1 MLKKVL
7 VSGAS
12 GQLGLEIKDL
22 ASSFN
27 NLELHFF
34 DSTSWDITDKEKTKS
49 IFDEYKPDFFINCAA
64 YTAVDK
70 AESDIEKCYEINA
83 NALHHLAEICN
94 FYKVHI
100 IHVSTDFVFDGN
112 KNTPYEESDTTNP
125 ISVYGKSKLQG
136 EIILLNTSDSFNIIR
151 TSWVYSKYGSN
162 FVKTMLRLAQERK
175 ELNIVIDQIGS
186 PTYAKDLASFI
197 LENINHL
204 KDKNKEIYHY
214 SNQGVASWYDFAY
227 EIFKIKNIS
236 IKLTPINSDQFP
248 TPSSRPKYS
257 LMNKNKLNTDF
268 GMIVEH
274 WKESLLKCLQTLN

>member
-22 ASSFN
+22 SSSFN
-27 NLELHFF
+27 NLDLHFF
-34 DSTSWDITDKEKTKS
+34 DSKSWDITNKEKTKS
-49 IFDEYKPDFFINCAA
+49 IFDEYKPDYFINCAA

-70 AESDIEKCYEINA
+70 AESEIDKCFEINA
-83 NALHHLAEICN
+83 NALHHIVENCN
-94 FYKVHI
+94 LYNTHI
-100 IHVSTDFVFDGN
+100 IHISTDFVFDGN
-112 KNTPYEESDTTNP
+112 KNIPYEENDQTNP
-125 ISVYGKSKLQG
+125 ISVYGKSKLEG
-136 EIILLNTSDSFNIIR
+136 EKILSNTSNSFNIIR

-197 LENINHL
+197 LENIINL

-227 EIFKIKNIS
+227 EIFKIKNIA

-257 LMNKNKLNTDF
+257 LMNKNKLNSDF
-268 GMIVEH
+268 GTIVEH

>member
-1 MLKKVL
+1 LY
-7 VSGAS
+7 
-12 GQLGLEIKDL
+12 
-22 ASSFN
+22 N
-27 NLELHFF
+27 
-34 DSTSWDITDKEKTKS
+34 T
-49 IFDEYKPDFFINCAA
+49 
-64 YTAVDK
+64 
-70 AESDIEKCYEINA
+70 
-83 NALHHLAEICN
+83 
-94 FYKVHI
+94 HI
-100 IHVSTDFVFDGN
+100 IHISTDFVFDGN
-112 KNTPYEESDTTNP
+112 KNIPYEENDQTNP

-136 EIILLNTSDSFNIIR
+136 ENILSNTSNSFNIIR

-197 LENINHL
+197 LENIINL

-214 SNQGVASWYDFAY
+214 SNQGVASWYDFAH
-227 EIFKIKNIS
+227 EIFKIKNIA

-257 LMNKNKLNTDF
+257 LMNKNKLNSDF
-268 GMIVEH
+268 GTIVEH

>member
-22 ASSFN
+22 SSSFN
-27 NLELHFF
+27 NLDLHFF
-34 DSTSWDITDKEKTKS
+34 DSKSWDITNKEKTKS
-49 IFDEYKPDFFINCAA
+49 IFDEYKPDYFINCAA

-83 NALHHLAEICN
+83 NALQHIAENCN
-94 FYKVHI
+94 LYNTHI
-100 IHVSTDFVFDGN
+100 IHISTDFVFDGN
-112 KNTPYEESDTTNP
+112 KNIPYEENDQTNP

-136 EIILLNTSDSFNIIR
+136 ENILSNTSNSFNIIR

-197 LENINHL
+197 LENIINL

-257 LMNKNKLNTDF
+257 LMDKNKLSSDF
-268 GMIVEH
+268 GTIVEH